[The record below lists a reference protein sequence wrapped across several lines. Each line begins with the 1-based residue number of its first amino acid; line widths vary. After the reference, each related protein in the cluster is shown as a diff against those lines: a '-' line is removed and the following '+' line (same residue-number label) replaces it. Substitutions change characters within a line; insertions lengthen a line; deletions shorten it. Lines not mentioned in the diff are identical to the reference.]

1 MKDIFCVTAFAGKL
15 VGLMVF
21 VSALRPDSIVA
32 VQASMAPAHCK
43 IERFRMQ
50 GCGLDASAV
59 ASGAGV
65 GPCGVRPRA
74 AHCSAFVPGARTS
87 P

>member
-1 MKDIFCVTAFAGKL
+1 MKDVFCVAAFAGKL
-15 VGLMVF
+15 LGLIVF

-43 IERFRMQ
+43 VDSSRMQ

-59 ASGAGV
+59 ASGADV
-65 GPCGVRPRA
+65 GPCSIRPSV
-74 AHCSAFVPGARTS
+74 AHC
-87 P
+87 